1 LVDLARFASDR
12 GDATRGLAL
21 LRRAGAP
28 PDHPLVELLE
38 RFQAAPRSDVG
49 RNDPC
54 WCGSGRKYKKCHL
67 HREQLSL
74 DERAD
79 WLYQKAGMYLT
90 DGPWRAE
97 VAEVAQERAEFTDS
111 PYGLLRALADPLV
124 TDVVLF
130 EGGAFAKFVSVR
142 GGLLPQD
149 ERLLAEQWLL
159 VDRSVYE
166 ITQVR
171 RGEGL
176 TVRDV
181 RTGDVHQVRER
192 TASRQLTVGALICAH
207 DADLRWSR
215 TRRAA

>member
-1 LVDLARFASDR
+1 
-12 GDATRGLAL
+12 
-21 LRRAGAP
+21 
-28 PDHPLVELLE
+28 
-38 RFQAAPRSDVG
+38 
-49 RNDPC
+49 
-54 WCGSGRKYKKCHL
+54 
-67 HREQLSL
+67 
-74 DERAD
+74 
-79 WLYQKAGMYLT
+79 
-90 DGPWRAE
+90 

-130 EGGAFAKFVSVR
+130 EGGAFAEFVSVR
-142 GGLLPQD
+142 GGLLPEN

-176 TVRDV
+176 IVRDV

-192 TASRQLTVGALICAH
+192 TASRQLTVGALICARIVPAGATTQIFGGVEPVALH
-207 DADLRWSR
+207 ERDELIALLDSEPDPVELVSPCSPGDSPRLCCEYR
-215 TRRAA
+215 G